1 VFEVHRDLN
10 ASDAALRTT
19 FEDILRDEKYHV
31 AYTERFLERWTA
43 AGLGDE
49 VQKGLGSARTSRFLG
64 AWKRLGLRS
73 GAGFSQMLLFV
84 SYCTLLAPFGI
95 LARFGK
101 PAPAARDL
109 PAVKAERSLRG
120 QA

>member
-1 VFEVHRDLN
+1 MPATRCAPGSTWEGTCSSSRSACARGVR
-10 ASDAALRTT
+10 SRTLAKT
-19 FEDILRDEKYHV
+19 SKFPI
-31 AYTERFLERWTA
+31 TTTP
-43 AGLGDE
+43 
-49 VQKGLGSARTSRFLG
+49 RTSRFLG

-84 SYCTLLAPFGI
+84 SYCTLLAPFGL

-101 PAPAARDL
+101 HAPATRDL